1 MEKKNDLNGYEK
13 EVFIQN
19 PTPAVQYK
27 NSQKDYEQDTSGCCG
42 RKCCCCKTS
51 WKCCA
56 IVTAVIL
63 LLFGGVLLGGY
74 LYLKSRMTGAA
85 SSENAEETE
94 LMLTQSAS
102 ASGDEDLISG
112 EYLLTSYDQNYPEY
126 LTAIGIPSF
135 VVNMFI
141 LASKEII
148 HVTKTGNHIKFT
160 TKTGIF
166 HLSK

>member
-27 NSQKDYEQDTSGCCG
+27 NSQNYEQGNSSSGCCG

-63 LLFGGVLLGGY
+63 LVFGGIVLGGY
-74 LYLKSRMTGAA
+74 LYFKSR
-85 SSENAEETE
+85 
-94 LMLTQSAS
+94 QV
-102 ASGDEDLISG
+102 I
-112 EYLLTSYDQNYPEY
+112 
-126 LTAIGIPSF
+126 IGH
-135 VVNMFI
+135 ND
-141 LASKEII
+141 
-148 HVTKTGNHIKFT
+148 NQ
-160 TKTGIF
+160 
-166 HLSK
+166 